1 MTQRLLLISPVHN
14 EQTHIERVAEAVARQ
29 TRPPDLWVIV
39 DDRSTDRTP
48 GILAALE
55 RQIDFL
61 QVIDTASLPSVG
73 PVKDRL
79 ATAAEARAFN
89 LGLGRVDWC
98 GFSHIAKLDGDTEL
112 PGDYFER
119 LLDEFE
125 RDSRLGLAGG
135 MYADPDGDGTWK
147 LVRVP
152 SETHVPGTLKCYS
165 LACFAAIGGMQER
178 LGWDTIDEV
187 YARMNGFRTRSFE
200 DLVAR
205 HHRPAASA
213 DGILRGRARYGQCLY
228 ITHFTLTWV
237 TLRAVFKASRQ
248 QPRGISGMALLYG
261 YLRSA
266 ARGDARV
273 EDPAFRRFMRRE
285 LRQRML
291 RAISP
296 ARLRGRRGGASSP
309 VRATGSQ
316 ARGVGVGG
324 FTDEQGPAPDPHR
337 PDRADQ
343 RRVEWATR
351 SGRETC

>member
-1 MTQRLLLISPVHN
+1 MTERLLLISPVRN
-14 EQTHIERVAEAVARQ
+14 EQAHIELVAEAVARQ

-39 DDRSTDRTP
+39 DDRSTDGTP
-48 GILAALE
+48 GILAMLE
-55 RQIDFL
+55 RRIDFL
-61 QVIDTASLPSVG
+61 QVIDTAALPRIG

-89 LGLGRVDWC
+89 LGLNSVDWR
-98 GFSHIAKLDGDTEL
+98 GFGHIAKLDGDTEL
-112 PGDYFER
+112 PSDYFER
-119 LLDEFE
+119 LLGEFE

-135 MYADPDGDGTWK
+135 MYADPDPDGEGDWE

-152 SETHVPGTLKCYS
+152 SERHVPGTLKCYS
-165 LACFAAIGGMQER
+165 LACFEAIGGMQER

-237 TLRAVFKASRQ
+237 TLRAVFKTARQ
-248 QPRGISGMALLYG
+248 RPRGISGVALLYG

-266 ARGDARV
+266 ARRDARV
-273 EDPAFRRFMRRE
+273 EDAAFRRFMHRE

-291 RAISP
+291 RALSP
-296 ARLRGRRGGASSP
+296 ARLRRHPAHAGGAAP
-309 VRATGSQ
+309 ATGDTVRTKDAQ
-316 ARGVGVGG
+316 GDAVGG
-324 FTDEQGPAPDPHR
+324 S
-337 PDRADQ
+337 
-343 RRVEWATR
+343 R
-351 SGRETC
+351 SIGV